1 MKHVVSA
8 IREFIGRYTEV
19 FKAAWSVRDTLDP
32 PKRSADELAFLPAHL
47 ELTDTP
53 VSPASRWIMR
63 AIMAFFA
70 VALLWACIGQ
80 LEIVAV
86 APGKTVVGS
95 RTKVIQ
101 PLEAGV
107 VKRILVRDGQA
118 VKAGDLLIE
127 LDATAAEA
135 DYAKAGEA
143 LIAAKLAELRLA
155 ALADAYRHDRA
166 PQLAANP
173 GLPEARYASDRDL
186 ATSQFEAYK
195 ARRGNLQ
202 ASLAQRRAELGT
214 VESSIA
220 PLAENARIATQR
232 AEDYARLLKEGNYV
246 GRHDYLLREQERIA
260 AERDLAAQ
268 RRRQVELQAAIRGAA
283 EELQALETDALQ
295 QALDGLRQAREQVA
309 QYEPEVA
316 KTEQRDKLMHLR
328 APVDGAVQQLAVHTV
343 GGVVTPAQVL
353 MAVVPSEETL
363 EVEATVLNKD
373 IGFVKPGQRATVKV
387 ESFPYT
393 RYGYLEGEVQ
403 SVSHDAAQDEHL
415 GLIFPA
421 RVRLRDAALVIDG
434 VRVQLTPGMNL
445 SVEIKTGKRRVI
457 DYLLSP
463 LRTHAEEAMRER

>member
-8 IREFIGRYTEV
+8 IREFVGRYTEV
-19 FKAAWSVRDTLDP
+19 FRAAWSVRDTLDP
-32 PKRSADELAFLPAHL
+32 PMRSADELAFLPAHL

-107 VKRILVRDGQA
+107 VKRILVQDGQA

-135 DYAKAGEA
+135 DYAQAGGA
-143 LIAAKLAELRLA
+143 LTAAKLAELRLA
-155 ALADAYRHDRA
+155 ALAEAFTRNRA

-173 GLPEARYASDRDL
+173 GLPEARYTAERDL
-186 ATSQFEAYK
+186 ATSQYQAYR
-195 ARRGNLQ
+195 ARHGNLQ
-202 ASLAQRRAELGT
+202 ATLEQRQAELST
-214 VESSIA
+214 LETLIP
-220 PLAENARIATQR
+220 PLEQTAHIATER
-232 AEDYARLLKEGNYV
+232 AADYAKLVEGKYV

-260 AERDLAAQ
+260 AMRDLASQ
-268 RRRQVELQAAIRGAA
+268 RRRRVEVQAAIRGAM
-283 EELQALETDALQ
+283 EELRVLDTDSRQ
-295 QALDGLRQAREQVA
+295 QTLDGLRQAREQIA
-309 QYEPEVA
+309 QYQPEVA
-316 KTEQRDKLMHLR
+316 KAGQRDRLMQLR
-328 APVDGAVQQLAVHTV
+328 APVDGTVQQLAVHTV
-343 GGVVTPAQVL
+343 GGVVTPAQAL
-353 MAVVPSEETL
+353 LAVVPSEEML

-393 RYGYLEGEVQ
+393 RYGYLEGEVETI
-403 SVSHDAAQDEHL
+403 SHDAAQDERL
-415 GLIFPA
+415 GLVFPA
-421 RVRLRDAALVIDG
+421 RVTLRNAALVIDG
-434 VRVQLTPGMNL
+434 VKVQLTPGMNL

-463 LRTHAEEAMRER
+463 LQTHAEEAMRER